1 MRIALIHY
9 SSPPIIGGVESV
21 MAQHALL
28 MTNAGHQ
35 VTIFAGRGKPFHP
48 NIAVRIIPQLDSR
61 NSEVMEIKKQLDQG
75 LYTADFDKQRDW
87 LKKQLAICFKNF
99 DIIIAHNIATL
110 NKNLPLTAALYDM
123 NQTPGFPHL
132 ILWHH
137 DLSWSASRSHNDLH
151 EGYPWDLLR
160 DQWSWASHV
169 VVSETRRNELSQLL
183 KIPVEQIYVVP
194 NGVNMESFLKIEKQ
208 TKQLIEEL
216 KLYEA
221 DPLVLLPARLTPR
234 KNIEQA
240 LYIVSELQKI
250 YSKTML
256 VITGPEGP
264 HNPQNA
270 TYKQKL
276 LTLRDDLHLQGIVH
290 FLAEIT
296 NSYIPDSVITDFYRL
311 SDLLLFPSFEEG
323 FGIPLIEAAFSSL
336 PVFCSDIP
344 VLRELG
350 KEDVTYFNV
359 HDEPSAIAALIDQRL
374 NQEATLRWSRRVKK
388 IYTWDSIYQKI
399 MEPLL
404 KKVVL

>member
-21 MAQHALL
+21 MAHHAIL

-48 NIAVRIIPQLDSR
+48 NISVKIIPQLDSR
-61 NSEVMEIKKQLDQG
+61 HPEIIEIKKQLDQG
-75 LYTADFDKQRDW
+75 MYSVDFDKQRDW
-87 LKKQLAICFKNF
+87 LKKQLAVCFNNF

-110 NKNLPLTAALYDM
+110 NKNLPLTAALYDL

-137 DLSWSASRSHNDLH
+137 DLSWSASRSHDDLH
-151 EGYPWDLLR
+151 AGYPWDLLR
-160 DQWSWASHV
+160 DPWSWASHV
-169 VVSETRRNELSQLL
+169 VVSEIRRNELSQLL
-183 KIPVEQIYVVP
+183 KIPAEQIYVVP
-194 NGVNMESFLKIEKQ
+194 NGVDFESFHKFESQ

-234 KNIEQA
+234 KNIELA
-240 LYIVSELQKI
+240 LSIIAELQKV
-250 YSKTML
+250 YPKTML

-270 TYKQKL
+270 SYKRKL
-276 LTLRDDLHLQGIVH
+276 LTLRDDLHLQGVVH
-290 FLAEIT
+290 FLAEIS
-296 NSYIPDSVITDFYRL
+296 NSFIPDSVITDFYHFA
-311 SDLLLFPSFEEG
+311 DLLLFPSYEEG
-323 FGIPLIEAAFSSL
+323 FGIPLIEAACSSL

-350 KEDVTYFNV
+350 KEDVSYFSL

-374 NQEATLRWSRRVKK
+374 KQEATLRWARRVKK
-388 IYTWDSIYQKI
+388 NYTWDSIYMNI
-399 MEPLL
+399 LEPLL
-404 KKVVL
+404 NKVVL